1 MVELK
6 GLCYRISIFFYK
18 KSSNLLWTLE
28 GPQVPYRKSSKD
40 DFLIFYR
47 RPLGLVLKA
56 FKFFLKLQI
65 VYGRPASPLQKSFK
79 FSKKTF
85 KSSVEVLKEFFIPNH
100 NVFYGRR

>member
-6 GLCYRISIFFYK
+6 GLCYRISSFFYK

-56 FKFFLKLQI
+56 FKFFFKASNRLWKACKSSTENLQI
-65 VYGRPASPLQKSFK
+65 FKEDLQVFCGSP
-79 FSKKTF
+79 
-85 KSSVEVLKEFFIPNH
+85 
-100 NVFYGRR
+100 